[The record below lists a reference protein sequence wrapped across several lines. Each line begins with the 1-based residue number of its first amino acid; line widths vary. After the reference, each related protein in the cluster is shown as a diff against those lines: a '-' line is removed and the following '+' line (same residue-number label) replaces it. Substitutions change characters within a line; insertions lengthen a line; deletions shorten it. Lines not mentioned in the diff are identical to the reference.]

1 MKRGANQA
9 MDQVRI
15 GVIGCGI
22 GAWHVDGYAE
32 DPRAKVV
39 ALAGLDTDRCL
50 QLAKKNEIP
59 HVFGDYQELLD
70 NVEVDAISIAVPNFL
85 HVPIG
90 MAAVKAGKHVLI
102 EKPLARNA
110 VEGEMLV
117 RAAKEAGV
125 VLAIAFNRR
134 ARPDMQVLRQY
145 IDDGNIGEIYYAKAF
160 WMRRAGIPGLGTWFT
175 SKEQAGGGPLI
186 DLGVHVLDMALW
198 LMDNPFVKSVSGATF
213 AKIGPQGKGGL
224 VGGRFSNTPDLPYE
238 VEDLATA
245 FLRTDTGAAI
255 HLESSWATHSGVSD
269 EFGVSLFGDKGGA
282 ELYVKDYATVGT
294 LKLFSDVGGAATDS
308 VPRLQTQPR
317 HAGHADVIH
326 RFLDS
331 ILTGCPMS
339 PSGEEGL
346 DRARLIDAIYRSAE
360 IGREVRLD
368 EPVIPSND

>member
-1 MKRGANQA
+1 ME
-9 MDQVRI
+9 QVRI
-15 GVIGCGI
+15 GVVGCGI

-50 QLAKKNEIP
+50 QLAKQHDIP
-59 HVFGDYQELLD
+59 HVVGDYQELLE

-134 ARPDMQVLRQY
+134 ARSDMQVLRQF
-145 IDDGNIGEIYYAKAF
+145 IDEGNLGEIYYAKAF
-160 WMRRAGIPGLGTWFT
+160 WMRRSGIPGLGTWFT

-224 VGGRFSNTPDLPYE
+224 VGGRFTNSPNTAYE

-255 HLESSWATHSGVSD
+255 QLETSWATHSGVSD

-294 LKLFSDVGGAATDS
+294 LKLFTDVGGSPTDS

-317 HAGHADVIH
+317 HAGHADVIR

-331 ILTGCPMS
+331 ILTGVPMS

-346 DRARLIDAIYRSAE
+346 DRTRLIDAIYRSAE
-360 IGREVRLD
+360 LGREVRLD
-368 EPVIPSND
+368 EPVITSND

>member
-1 MKRGANQA
+1 ME
-9 MDQVRI
+9 QVRI
-15 GVIGCGI
+15 GVVGCGI

-50 QLAKKNEIP
+50 QLAKQHDIP
-59 HVFGDYQELLD
+59 HVVGDYQELLEK
-70 NVEVDAISIAVPNFL
+70 VEVDAISIAVPNFL

-90 MAAVKAGKHVLI
+90 MAAVKAGKHILI

-125 VLAIAFNRR
+125 VMAIAFNRR
-134 ARPDMQVLRQY
+134 ARSDMQVLRTF
-145 IDDGNIGEIYYAKAF
+145 IEEGNLGEIYYAKAF

-198 LMDNPFVKSVSGATF
+198 LMNNPFVTTVSGATF

-224 VGGRFSNTPDLPYE
+224 VGGRFSNIANTPYE

-255 HLESSWATHSGVSD
+255 QLETSWATHSSVTD
-269 EFGVSLFGDKGGA
+269 EFGVSLFG
-282 ELYVKDYATVGT
+282 
-294 LKLFSDVGGAATDS
+294 
-308 VPRLQTQPR
+308 
-317 HAGHADVIH
+317 
-326 RFLDS
+326 
-331 ILTGCPMS
+331 
-339 PSGEEGL
+339 
-346 DRARLIDAIYRSAE
+346 
-360 IGREVRLD
+360 
-368 EPVIPSND
+368 